1 MIPRRLVTLAS
12 QAGVDNNLKMAHVT
26 KEGYGAIPDYK
37 EIAEQTKKTTT
48 LQVIARL
55 FSRTLN
61 L

>member
-1 MIPRRLVTLAS
+1 MFHRLVTPFAP
-12 QAGVDNNLKMAHVT
+12 QAGVDTNLKMSHVT